1 MLKVAPSILSADY
14 ARLAEEVQ
22 AVEQAGADWV
32 HLDVMDGHFVPPIT
46 IGPVVIASLRAKTKL
61 PFDVHLMVEHPERH
75 VPDFA
80 KAGAQWIS
88 VHAEA
93 CTHLH
98 RNVHQIKE
106 LGVKAGVALNP
117 ATPLSA
123 LEHVLNDLD
132 YVLLMT
138 VNPGYGGQSFIPS
151 VVEKV
156 RKVSEL
162 AKKLD
167 RPEPLEIQVD
177 GGINGETAR
186 IVERAG
192 ATVAVAGSFVYKA
205 PDYAKAIAAVRGTQK
220 RL

>member
-22 AVEQAGADWV
+22 AVEKAGADWI

-46 IGPVVIASLRAKTKL
+46 IGPVVVASLRAKTQL
-61 PFDVHLMVEHPERH
+61 PFDVHLMVEHPESH
-75 VPDFA
+75 VPDFV

-98 RNVHQIKE
+98 RNLHQIKE
-106 LGVKAGVALNP
+106 FGVKAGVALNP

-123 LEHVLNDLD
+123 VEQVLGDVD
-132 YVLLMT
+132 YLVLMT

-151 VVEKV
+151 VVEKL
-156 RKVSEL
+156 RKASEL

-177 GGINGETAR
+177 GGVNGETAR
-186 IVERAG
+186 IIERAG
-192 ATVAVAGSFVYKA
+192 ATVAVAGSFVYKS